1 MTHGGKTQ
9 GDTTQGS
16 GAIEDIL
23 PLTGLQE
30 AIVYHSTAA
39 GASDSAD
46 PYLII
51 AELDLD
57 PLVGHV
63 DVDRLRD
70 AVRAVTAR
78 HAMLRTSYTRR
89 RTGAPVA
96 RVHTDVPPDFTE
108 IELSGT
114 DELDDLRRRE
124 RGRGIDLTQPGP
136 VRWTLARHHGSEATT
151 LVVLAHHV
159 ALDGWS
165 IHQVLAEVIAAYRG
179 EQLAPVSPIRDF
191 LQWLS
196 ARESDTAIWLD
207 VLDGVAPTPVPTDDS
222 ASESQV
228 VIRTLGLER
237 STALR
242 ALATR
247 SGATLNTV
255 IQLAWARVL
264 GDLHDCDD
272 VLFGAVVSGRHPA
285 LDGVDEMVGML
296 INTIPVRITL
306 DPAESARAA
315 LTRIQ
320 RDQLRLIDHH
330 HTPLADIVAARRSG
344 ELFNSIT
351 VFESFPR
358 GGVRPR
364 MFDDNTSAATLLVE
378 DDPDVTLVLECRGAD
393 RTLIDKVIEE
403 LDALVEYPDEPL
415 ARRHRTTPVGLQ
427 GPQIGAVPPV
437 AEQILT
443 MAQNRRRHTAIVDGQ
458 RHLGYREL
466 RSRTEA
472 LADSL
477 RRRGIGPESIVALEL
492 GRRAEM
498 VLAVLAVLRT
508 GAAYLPIDPSYP
520 DERRAF
526 MRSDAAPDLLLT
538 DADLDDLL
546 AESAVAQ
553 DDHDENATT
562 AVSHPDSVAYLIYTS
577 GSTGTPKGVVGTQSA
592 LANRIAWA
600 AQYWTGG
607 TVLAKSSIAFIDGTT
622 EILGALAA
630 GATVVLADDQSARDA
645 GLLAEIVAS
654 HGVDQITAVP
664 ALAQAI
670 HDAMITDSAPS
681 PRLERWIVSGEP
693 LPAPIADVLAAGA
706 ELVNS
711 YGSSEVAGDV
721 AAGTIE
727 RHHQNQSNV
736 HVGTPVPG
744 TGIALLDRHLN
755 PVADGSPGEV
765 YVTGV
770 QLGRGYLRRSGL
782 TATAFVADP
791 AGSGTRMYRTGDR
804 GVRRA
809 DGRLVLLGR
818 RDGQVKIRGHRVEL
832 AEVESAVLAVPG
844 VLGAA
849 VVARADAD
857 GNSRLDGYLVGQ
869 TTPEHV
875 VEHLRE
881 SLPAAMI
888 PGQWQ
893 VLDALP
899 LTPGGKL
906 DRRALPVTDDR
917 HRAPRRAPETDVE
930 RLVTDTVA
938 DVLDLDPTGP
948 DAPGLDDNFFDL
960 GGHSLSATRMLT
972 RLRIGTGRRLTVADV
987 FDHPQLTEIAALL
1000 SDSTDNEAAAP
1011 NVAAPADEPVALV
1024 DRPDPIP
1031 LSPAQRSLYFQA
1043 GIDDSAYTV
1052 PFAVRLEASDPSTV
1066 VSAQQL
1072 AAALQIV
1079 VDRHETLRT
1088 RIVDGA
1094 QVVDPPA
1101 QRVIEVG
1108 THVTDTIETTIRE
1121 LIARP
1126 FDLAADHPI
1135 RAYLIAGTPDAGTT
1149 LLITIHHIAADEWS
1163 ATTLFAEL
1171 AAAYN
1176 GNPLPE
1182 LPIQFVDHT
1191 IWQLERLG
1199 SPTDASS
1206 LAHQE
1211 LEFWRETLAGSPEEL
1226 DLPYDRR
1233 RGDHRDHRGD
1243 QVEIVIGAD
1252 RLEALTAL
1260 TRGESATMFIAVHA
1274 AVAIALAASGAG
1286 ADIVVGT
1293 PTAGRTS
1300 TAAESLIG
1308 MFVNTLALRTDLGGN
1323 PTLREVISRVRT
1335 TDVTA
1340 YAHAEVPFDSVV
1352 AALAP
1357 ARSLARHPI
1366 FQTMVQYRD
1375 AIVAPEFTGLRATP
1389 VFPPTTTAKF
1399 DLTFEFA
1406 ELPDRDGI
1414 RLRTEF
1420 ATDLFDTS
1428 TVSALVDRVVTALDL
1443 LADQPDIAL
1452 SDIRWAA
1459 TDEPATPV
1467 GAGTATSDS
1476 AGPANL
1482 AALFNDVAARYPH
1495 AVALSDNV
1503 LADNTLDDNSSALTY
1518 AEVQARATHIAR
1530 SLVAD
1535 GVRPGDLVALV
1546 LPRSSDLVVAVLGV
1560 LQSGAAYVP
1569 IDPDYPDERI
1579 TAILSDAS
1587 PTCVVDADRLAQIL
1601 DDPDADSP
1609 SGSADIELPSVTRAH
1624 PAYVI
1629 YTSGSTGTPKGV
1641 VVSHGNV
1648 LALLTA
1654 TSELVDVDDSDV
1666 WMLFHSYAFDFSV
1679 WEMWGP
1685 LSTGGHL
1692 VVPDRATTRSPEDLA
1707 ALIDARGVTVLNQTP
1722 SAFFAL
1728 DAADRGDT
1736 DDSVNSRFDLASL
1749 RLVIFGGE
1757 ALDLSR
1763 LTGFLR
1769 RHPQVSPVNMYGIT
1783 EITVHASYL
1792 PIDLNTITRAAGAD
1806 VGKWLPGFTGTLL
1819 DDLLRP
1825 VPDGVAGEL
1834 YLSGPQV
1841 ATYYLNRPE
1850 LTATRFV
1857 ADPSHS
1863 GQVMYRTGD
1872 LFRRNTDGATLYA
1885 GRADTQVKIRGFRIE
1900 LGEIRSVAAQ
1910 APGVR
1915 DVAVITRPAPAG
1927 GDEILAYVVGGLVV
1941 GGLSNGGAIDI
1952 DAVRAHLVSQLPEH
1966 MVPAAITAV
1975 DVIPLTVNGK
1985 VDAAALPDPVRRA
1998 TDSRAPSGEME
2009 VVVAQI
2015 FADSLGGSE
2024 SPAIGADDD
2033 FFALGGDSIVSTTM
2047 VNRARRRGIL
2057 FTPRDVFEH
2066 RTVAGIAAVA
2076 QQIDTSA
2083 ADSAESV
2090 SAAAPTDLTAPISMP
2105 ITPVMHRLREL
2116 GGTINRFNQSLVLDT
2131 PIGLNV
2137 ENLTTALQVVIDS
2150 HETLRSTLTVV
2161 AGSVWSMQAQPVG
2174 TVSAA
2179 DVLEVVDLDSNA
2191 DVSAVIA
2198 TESDRAAGRLD
2209 PTSGLMIAAT
2219 LLNPMAGLRGRL
2231 ILVIHHLAVDG
2242 VSRRILIDDLAV
2254 TYAALAAGQPAI
2266 PLPEATAWHLFAEA
2280 VTARAVD
2287 PALLGEAEHW
2297 ARVLAPGADL
2307 VPGMPPVGGTV
2318 GEQEELTVTVEPGIS
2333 APLLTAVPRELGV
2346 GVTSIFLGALQ
2357 LAATSVLGTGDLLVD
2372 TERHGRDLDSSG
2384 AGDLDV
2390 SHTVGW
2396 FTTIAPLRLPAAVDG
2411 DPVATI
2417 IAADREWNQT
2427 PSGGAGFGMLRYV
2440 NPQLAPALAQL
2451 SRPSVLLNYLGRFS
2465 VSGGLDWQ
2473 PAAESG
2479 ALAAAPDADLGC
2491 DHALEI
2497 DIVCRD
2503 GRDGPELTAT
2513 FAYLPTQLRPDTV
2526 ARLAEAWRA
2535 CISTITTTIES
2546 GVTS

>member
-1 MTHGGKTQ
+1 MTDGGKTR
-9 GDTTQGS
+9 GDTTQG
-16 GAIEDIL
+16 AAVIEDVL

-39 GASDSAD
+39 GASEAAD

-57 PLVGHV
+57 SLVGHV

-96 RVHTDVPPDFTE
+96 RVHTDVPPDFTD

-114 DELDDLRRRE
+114 EELDDLRRHE

-165 IHQVLAEVIAAYRG
+165 IHRVLAEVIAAYRG

-393 RTLIDKVIEE
+393 RTLIDQVIEE

-427 GPQIGAVPPV
+427 GPKVGGVPPV

-458 RHLGYREL
+458 RHFGYREL

-577 GSTGTPKGVVGTQSA
+577 GSTGTPKGVLGTHGA

-600 AQYWTGG
+600 AQSWTGG

-645 GLLAEIVAS
+645 GLLAEVAVS
-654 HGVDQITAVP
+654 NGVDQITAVP

-670 HDAMITDSAPS
+670 HDAMVTDSAPS

-693 LPAPIADVLAAGA
+693 LPVPIADVLTASG

-721 AAGTIE
+721 TVGSIE
-727 RHHQNQSNV
+727 RRHHHQSTGV

-844 VLGAA
+844 VQAAA

-888 PGQWQ
+888 PGRWQ

-938 DVLDLDPTGP
+938 DVLGLDPTGP

-972 RLRIGTGRRLTVADV
+972 RLRIATGRRLTVADV

-1000 SDSTDNEAAAP
+1000 SDGAETDSAAETD
-1011 NVAAPADEPVALV
+1011 AATPADEPVALAQ
-1024 DRPDPIP
+1024 RPDPIP

-1052 PFAVRLEASDPSTV
+1052 PFAVRLEPTDPSTV

-1101 QRVIEVG
+1101 PCMIEVG

-1135 RAYLIAGTPDAGTT
+1135 RADLIAGTTGSDTT

-1176 GNPLPE
+1176 GKPLPE
-1182 LPIQFVDHT
+1182 LPIQYADHAV
-1191 IWQLERLG
+1191 WQLEQLG
-1199 SPTDASS
+1199 DPTDTSS
-1206 LAHQE
+1206 SAHRE
-1211 LEFWRETLAGSPEEL
+1211 LEYWRAALTGAPEEL

-1233 RGDHRDHRGD
+1233 RGTHRDHHGD
-1243 QVEIVIGAD
+1243 QVEVVLGAD
-1252 RLEALTAL
+1252 RLAALAAL
-1260 TRGESATMFIAVHA
+1260 TRGENATMFIAVHA

-1300 TAAESLIG
+1300 AAAESLIG

-1323 PTLREVISRVRT
+1323 PTLREVISRVRS
-1335 TDVTA
+1335 TDVAA
-1340 YAHAEVPFDSVV
+1340 YAHAEVPFDAVV

-1375 AIVAPEFTGLRATP
+1375 AIVAPEFSGLSATP

-1406 ELPDRDGI
+1406 ELPGRNGI

-1420 ATDLFDTS
+1420 ATELFDTS
-1428 TVSALVDRVVTALDL
+1428 TVSALVDRVVTALEL
-1443 LADQPDIAL
+1443 LADQPDLTL

-1459 TDEPATPV
+1459 TEDPATPI
-1467 GAGTATSDS
+1467 GTGTTPSDTN
-1476 AGPANL
+1476 GPDNL
-1482 AALFNDVAARYPH
+1482 AALFDDVAARYPD
-1495 AVALSDNV
+1495 AVALSDN
-1503 LADNTLDDNSSALTY
+1503 DSELTY
-1518 AEVQARATHIAR
+1518 AEVQARATRIAR

-1587 PTCVVDADRLAQIL
+1587 PTCVVDADRLVQLVA
-1601 DDPDADSP
+1601 DADPGSP
-1609 SGSADIELPSVTRAH
+1609 TGTTDVALPSVTRKH

-1648 LALLTA
+1648 LALLDATA
-1654 TSELVDVDDSDV
+1654 ELIDVDDSDV
-1666 WMLFHSYAFDFSV
+1666 WTLFHSYAFDFSV
-1679 WEMWGP
+1679 WELWGP

-1736 DDSVNSRFDLASL
+1736 DDSVNSRFDLSSL
-1749 RLVIFGGE
+1749 RLIIFGGE

-1769 RHPQVSPVNMYGIT
+1769 RHPQASPVNMYGIT

-1792 PIDLNTITRAAGAD
+1792 PIDLDTITRSAGSD

-1872 LFRRNTDGATLYA
+1872 LFRRNTDGAMLYA

-1927 GDEILAYVVGGLVV
+1927 GDEILAYVVGGLGV

-1952 DAVRAHLVSQLPEH
+1952 DAVRAHLVAQLPEH

-2150 HETLRSTLTVV
+2150 HETLRSALTVV

-2209 PTSGLMIAAT
+2209 PTSGRMIAAT

-2254 TYAALAAGQPAI
+2254 TYAALAAGEPAI

-2307 VPGMPPVGGTV
+2307 VPGMPAVGGTV
-2318 GEQEELTVTVEPGIS
+2318 GEQEELTVTVEPDIS
-2333 APLLTAVPRELGV
+2333 ASLLTAVPRELGV

-2384 AGDLDV
+2384 LVSAGLGTLDV

-2396 FTTIAPLRLPAAVDG
+2396 FTTIAPLRLPAAAVG

-2427 PSGGAGFGMLRYV
+2427 PSAGAGFGMLRYV

-2491 DHALEI
+2491 DHTLEI

-2503 GRDGPELTAT
+2503 GRAGPELTAT
-2513 FAYLPTQLRPDTV
+2513 FAYLPTQLRPETV
-2526 ARLAEAWRA
+2526 ARLADAWRS
-2535 CISTITTTIES
+2535 CISTVTTTIES